1 MANNVINGGL
11 GYKGERGDDGVSP
24 VIEVSKT
31 SGVATITITDVE
43 GTKTV
48 ELSDGELTKAM
59 VVDNLTTTTTD
70 VPLSAKQG
78 KVLNDKIP
86 DVYSTSEVKTNK
98 VWTDGK
104 PIYRKVIDTGD
115 LATGFDA
122 NDNNKY
128 INLNVSNVDK
138 IIDTEC
144 RAYYSSGASFDYDNY
159 VYYSSVLSSWIKLN
173 VNVSPVAIELYYLNA
188 NRLSSIS
195 SSFIV
200 VEYTKSTD

>member
-70 VPLSAKQG
+70 VPLIEKQG
-78 KVLNDKIP
+78 K
-86 DVYSTSEVKTNK
+86 Y
-98 VWTDGK
+98 
-104 PIYRKVIDTGD
+104 
-115 LATGFDA
+115 
-122 NDNNKY
+122 
-128 INLNVSNVDK
+128 
-138 IIDTEC
+138 
-144 RAYYSSGASFDYDNY
+144 
-159 VYYSSVLSSWIKLN
+159 
-173 VNVSPVAIELYYLNA
+173 
-188 NRLSSIS
+188 
-195 SSFIV
+195 
-200 VEYTKSTD
+200 